1 MTTVAIFRYSKSTLI
16 ANRRCDAS
24 SSLIGLA
31 VKGRRREKEEGDEG
45 KEKMRGKEG
54 KGHNVPLL
62 GC

>member
-1 MTTVAIFRYSKSTLI
+1 MTTVAISRYSRSILI
-16 ANRRCDAS
+16 ANKRCDAS
-24 SSLIGLA
+24 SSPLIGLA
-31 VKGRRREKEEGDEG
+31 VKGRRREKERDEG